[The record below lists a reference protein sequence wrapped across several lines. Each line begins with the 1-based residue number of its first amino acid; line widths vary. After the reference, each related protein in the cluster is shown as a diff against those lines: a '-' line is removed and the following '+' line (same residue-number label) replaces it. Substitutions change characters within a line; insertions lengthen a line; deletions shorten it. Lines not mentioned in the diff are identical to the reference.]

1 MLSRVADNLYWMS
14 RYLER
19 AEHTARLLGVS
30 LTQTLDQDPEAARP
44 RWARL
49 LEALHVEARP
59 AAFDAY
65 ALTELLTFEPANAN
79 AIVSCVALARE
90 NARQVREQISSEMWE
105 QLNRLYLRVRA
116 GSAAQIWQRE
126 PIEFYQAVKEGAH
139 LFQGITDA
147 TMSHGEGWFF
157 IQVGRYLERAA
168 ATALL
173 LDAHFRPYL
182 AAPPNAPGLLEYND
196 SVALLK
202 CCTAFEAYCKVHTA
216 DVQPHAVAEFLLLDA
231 ESPRSVRFAADRIQ
245 RGLQA
250 IAQATG
256 SRGAGRAER
265 LAGRLRASLD
275 YAQVDEILADDL
287 HAYLD
292 GVRRQCAGIHGA
304 IYQAYVSYPA
314 ESALAS

>member
-19 AEHTARLLGVS
+19 AEHTARLMGVG
-30 LTQTLDQDPEAARP
+30 LTQTLDQDPESARP

-49 LEALHVEARP
+49 LAALHTVP
-59 AAFDAY
+59 PGDGTDAY
-65 ALTELLTFEPANAN
+65 AITEALTFDPSNHS
-79 AIVSCVALARE
+79 AIVTCVALARE

-116 GSAAQIWQRE
+116 SAAAKIWKAE
-126 PIEFYQAVKEGAH
+126 PIEFFQAVKEGAH
-139 LFQGITDA
+139 LFQGITDS

-157 IQVGRYLERAA
+157 IQVGRYLERAG

-173 LDAHFRPYL
+173 LDTHFRPYFV
-182 AAPPNAPGLLEYND
+182 ASPDAPLEFND
-196 SVALLK
+196 WVALLK
-202 CCTAFEAYCKVHTA
+202 CSTAFEAYCKVYTA
-216 DVQPHAVAEFLLLDA
+216 DVQPHTVAEFLLLDG

-250 IAQATG
+250 IAHTTG
-256 SRGAGRAER
+256 SRWAGRAER
-265 LAGRLRASLD
+265 LAGRLRAAFD
-275 YAQVDEILADDL
+275 YGQVDEIMAEDM

-292 GVRRQCAGIHGA
+292 NIRRQCGGIHSA
-304 IYQAYVSYPA
+304 IYQAYVSYSV